1 MFVAGA
7 SVSLAGDGQAVPVV
21 LHADAVDAPVV
32 GHGDAADAGVA
43 AVVPRVPP
51 GAAPWAN
58 LHELLGHNHLPLR
71 LLLLTKNVQFSV
83 RRWCVRV
90 SKQVMLV

>member
-1 MFVAGA
+1 MVAAGS
-7 SVSLAGDGQAVPVV
+7 SVPLAGDGQAVPVV

-32 GHGDAADAGVA
+32 GHGDAADPGVS

-71 LLLLTKNVQFSV
+71 LLLLKK
-83 RRWCVRV
+83 
-90 SKQVMLV
+90 KQ